1 MQMKYTE
8 KINHEKQLFVGVL
21 KYIFSQNIR

>member
-1 MQMKYTE
+1 MQMKYPE

-21 KYIFSQNIR
+21 KYSFTQNIR